1 MKIEYKSMSI
11 GVTLGVIG
19 VLFTLFLFGNI
30 ETGSSFNN
38 KNPDKEKKINATIEK
53 IIKNGI
59 ETTNVNLKGSGE
71 LTKQDLDK
79 ELERLLDENGI
90 DKNDSNINIE
100 LTIEN

>member
-30 ETGSSFNN
+30 ETEFSFNN
-38 KNPDKEKKINATIEK
+38 KTPDKDTKINATIEK
-53 IIKNGI
+53 TIKNGI
-59 ETTNVNLKGSGE
+59 ETTNVNIKGSGE

>member
-30 ETGSSFNN
+30 ETEFSFNN
-38 KNPDKEKKINATIEK
+38 KNPDKEKKINVTIEK